1 MNSTELKKADLRV
14 TLPILKVLQVLK
26 TKDQRPSPAESVYK
40 ALIQYKGQSSSAES
54 VYKALTEY
62 KTLIEYKGQR
72 PSLAEGVYKALIEY
86 KDQLPLSIES
96 FYKAL
101 IEQGKQVGLA
111 AVYGVLTNFNSRKI
125 KEIIK

>member
-14 TLPILKVLQVLK
+14 TLPILKVLQVLN
-26 TKDQRPSPAESVYK
+26 TKGQSSPAESVYN

-54 VYKALTEY
+54 VYKALTDY

-72 PSLAEGVYKALIEY
+72 PSLAEGVYKV
-86 KDQLPLSIES
+86 
-96 FYKAL
+96 L

>member
-26 TKDQRPSPAESVYK
+26 TKGERPSPAESVYK

-54 VYKALTEY
+54 VYKAL
-62 KTLIEYKGQR
+62 
-72 PSLAEGVYKALIEY
+72 IEY

-101 IEQGKQVGLA
+101 IEQGK
-111 AVYGVLTNFNSRKI
+111 
-125 KEIIK
+125 